1 MTLTLPEHVRA
12 AMLAKLQP
20 DVEGK
25 ARRARWL
32 ADPVAWTQE
41 RRSAHVWS
49 KQAEILT
56 SVRDNTRTAVQSCHG
71 IGKSWTAA
79 DVALWFIDANEPGD
93 AIIVSTAPT
102 YPQVHAILWEEIRK
116 GHRAAGLPGVVLK
129 SDEWQLD
136 NGDIV
141 GFGRKPADQDPHGF
155 QGIHRPRVLVIA
167 DEACGIPKQLFT
179 AMEAIATNADCRIL
193 AIGNPDDPNTEFGA
207 ICKPG
212 SGYNVI
218 GVSAFDTPNFTGE
231 DVPERMRKLLVSRDW
246 VDDKRRRW
254 GTDSPLWKS
263 KVLGEFPEV
272 GENTLISPAWITA
285 AQQRELPATMPS
297 KLGVDVARFGMDTTV
312 ISHRQGGHFRI
323 LETLPYSATTTTTG
337 HVIALQREHGNPVAQ
352 VDGVGV
358 GSGVVDQLRE
368 QGRPVVDM
376 QAGAAATP
384 EIDPATRQPITRFIN
399 ARAQWFWEL
408 RKLFE
413 AGEVDIDPA
422 DEELAS
428 QLGSI
433 RYELDSKGRIK
444 IESKD
449 DMKARGM
456 PSPDRADAMM
466 LAFGTPTKTNH
477 KRTTT
482 VHRLG

>member
-1 MTLTLPEHVRA
+1 MTLTLPENIRA
-12 AMLAKLQP
+12 AMLAQLQP
-20 DVEGK
+20 DIEGK

-32 ADPVAWTQE
+32 SDPVAWTQE
-41 RRSAHVWS
+41 RRGAHVWS
-49 KQAEILT
+49 TQGEILR

-79 DVALWFIDANEPGD
+79 DVALWWIDAHEPGE

-116 GHRAAGLPGVVLK
+116 GHRSANLPGVVLK

-141 GFGRKPADQDPHGF
+141 GFGRKPADQDEHGF
-155 QGIHRPRVLVIA
+155 QGIHRVYVLVIA

-179 AMEAIATNADCRIL
+179 AMEAIVTNADCRIL

-207 ICKPG
+207 VCKPG

-218 GVSAFDTPNFTGE
+218 KVSAFDTPNFTAE
-231 DVPERMRKLLVSRDW
+231 AIPEKLSKQLVSVDW
-246 VDDKRRRW
+246 VEDKRRRW

-285 AQQRELPATMPS
+285 AQQRELPATTPA

-312 ISHRQGGHFRI
+312 ISHRQGGRFRI

-337 HVIALQREHGNPVAQ
+337 HVVAIQREHGNPVAH

-376 QAGAAATP
+376 QAGAGATP
-384 EIDPATRQPITRFIN
+384 EVDPKTGRPVTRFIN
-399 ARAQWFWEL
+399 ARAQWFWGL
-408 RKLFE
+408 RKMFE
-413 AGEVDIDPA
+413 DGEVDIDPT

-428 QLGSI
+428 QLGSM

-466 LAFGTPTKTNH
+466 LAFGEPVVKAAPNYIY
-477 KRTTT
+477 
-482 VHRLG
+482 GF